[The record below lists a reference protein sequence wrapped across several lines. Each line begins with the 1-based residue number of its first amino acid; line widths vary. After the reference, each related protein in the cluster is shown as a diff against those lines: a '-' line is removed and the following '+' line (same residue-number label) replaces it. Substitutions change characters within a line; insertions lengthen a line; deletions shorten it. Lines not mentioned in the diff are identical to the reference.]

1 VHERGEGGYKEAGGA
16 TEGVHASKTLVRTWT
31 GGGGGGSDL
40 EDAALHGTDS
50 TAVLFP
56 ELS

>member
-1 VHERGEGGYKEAGGA
+1 MYARGEGGYKEAGGA

-31 GGGGGGSDL
+31 GGSDL

-50 TAVLFP
+50 TAMLFP